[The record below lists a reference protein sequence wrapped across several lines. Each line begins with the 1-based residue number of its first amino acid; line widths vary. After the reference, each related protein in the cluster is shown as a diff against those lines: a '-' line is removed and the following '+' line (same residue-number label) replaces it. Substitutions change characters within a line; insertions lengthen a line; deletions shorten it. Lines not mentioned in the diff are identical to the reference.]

1 MTECGVLPI
10 ASAEARNLLPR
21 MVSGTFYRV
30 DFRTSSAVSHGHS
43 VTTDHWSTRPAS
55 AGGRHQSLRSGAYTL
70 GVTLLRAT
78 TDVRP
83 GYDGVLGTG
92 YNTELSFRMPVAVY
106 WIRSAGAMMSQKQC
120 LTRIASQCF
129 VYDRMLLIEAL
140 VTPRRPRSGR
150 CESYGFTTTATGLT
164 P

>member
-1 MTECGVLPI
+1 MAYSVL
-10 ASAEARNLLPR
+10 ATTLSCRSAMIILIP
-21 MVSGTFYRV
+21 
-30 DFRTSSAVSHGHS
+30 
-43 VTTDHWSTRPAS
+43 
-55 AGGRHQSLRSGAYTL
+55 
-70 GVTLLRAT
+70 GVTS
-78 TDVRP
+78 DQVP
-83 GYDGVLGTG
+83 
-92 YNTELSFRMPVAVY
+92 
-106 WIRSAGAMMSQKQC
+106 GAMMSQKQC